1 MTNQVLLSV
10 CWKYPAGGI
19 RLVRQPIW
27 RRPRSVEVDQ
37 AIPFMQ
43 QYDFQSQWEHEVA

>member
-10 CWKYPAGGI
+10 YWKCPADGI
-19 RLVRQPIW
+19 GLVRRPIW
-27 RRPRSVEVDQ
+27 RRHRSVEVEQ

-43 QYDFQSQWEHEVA
+43 QYDFQSQWEHEAA